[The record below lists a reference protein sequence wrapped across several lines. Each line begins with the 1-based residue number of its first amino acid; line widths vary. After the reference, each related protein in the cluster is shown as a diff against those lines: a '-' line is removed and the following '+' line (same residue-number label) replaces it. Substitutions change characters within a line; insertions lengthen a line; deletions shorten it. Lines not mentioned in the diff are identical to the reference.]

1 VVEMWLVYLD
11 NPFTLPDSCG
21 TIKL

>member
-1 VVEMWLVYLD
+1 VYLD

-21 TIKL
+21 TVKL